1 MKKIGIIGGTFD
13 PVHIGHLIAADQVL
27 FYQKLDEIW
36 FMPANNPPHKLNL
49 NISSYEHRVEM
60 LNQVLILDSRYK
72 ICTIEMERTGPS
84 YTIDTMKELK
94 VRYPQDSFYFI
105 IGGDMIRDLAKWYKI
120 EELIKLVQ
128 FIGLERIGYTDNTLT
143 EQEKQIINKVIMVP
157 MPQLEVS
164 SSLIRDWIKM
174 GRDIRYVVLEGVEH
188 YIKEKKLYGDWN

>member
-1 MKKIGIIGGTFD
+1 MKKIGIIGGTYD
-13 PVHIGHLIAADQVL
+13 PIHIGHLIAADQVL

-49 NISSYEHRVEM
+49 NITSYEHRVEM
-60 LNQVLILDSRYK
+60 LNHVLILDSRYK
-72 ICTIEMERTGPS
+72 ICTIEMERIGPS
-84 YTIDTMKELK
+84 YTIDTIKELK

-128 FIGLERIGYTDNTLT
+128 FIGLERIGYTDKTLT
-143 EQEKQIINKVIMVP
+143 EQEKQIINRVIMVP

-164 SSLIRDWIKM
+164 SSLIRDWVKM

-188 YIKEKKLYGDWN
+188 YIKENKLYGDWN

>member
-13 PVHIGHLIAADQVL
+13 PIHIGHLIVADQVL

-49 NISSYEHRVEM
+49 NISSFKHRVEM
-60 LNQVLILDSRYK
+60 LNKVLSLDSRYK

-94 VRYPQDSFYFI
+94 KRYPQYSFYFI
-105 IGGDMIRDLAKWYKI
+105 IGGDMIRDLPRWYEI
-120 EELIKLVQ
+120 EELINLVQ

-143 EQEKQIINKVIMVP
+143 EQEKQIINRVIMVP

-164 SSLIRDWIKM
+164 SSLIRDWVKM
-174 GRDIRYVVLEGVEH
+174 GRDIRYVVSEDVEH
-188 YIKEKKLYGDWN
+188 YIKENELYEDWD

>member
-105 IGGDMIRDLAKWYKI
+105 IGGDMIKDLAKWYKI

-164 SSLIRDWIKM
+164 SSLIRDWLKM